1 MAPGGFSAGCQSL
14 PNSQTAACLLFMVG
28 LSFLDWLKC
37 GPALADLGRTEPQ
50 LISGAGHVVVTV
62 TVVVERPSREP
73 LFKPP
78 SQGNWEEKEAQT
90 ALPSVMARAG

>member
-1 MAPGGFSAGCQSL
+1 
-14 PNSQTAACLLFMVG
+14 MVG

-50 LISGAGHVVVTV
+50 LISRAGHVVVTV
-62 TVVVERPSREP
+62 TVVVERPSREL